1 MGFSVALSNVIL
13 TLIYIIPGY
22 LLCKSKKA
30 SAEHLSTMSAVL
42 IYIGSPCIIT
52 SSFLNLDFN
61 IKQFYLMGLFFVI
74 TLILQAA
81 FILILYMLFRKKYN
95 DAKYRIFTIASVMGN
110 VGFFGLPI
118 IKILLPDNPEVMCYS
133 SVYVISMN
141 IIVFT
146 VGVFCLTQKRKFIS
160 LKSAIINPAVLSLPV
175 ALPLWILGANQFLPE
190 MIIDS
195 VNLISRMTAPLCMV
209 ILGIRLATVSFKK
222 LFSRPIIYLICLTKL
237 IIFPLFCYLA
247 VFFLPL
253 PYSFKASILILSGV
267 PCASIVFNLA
277 EMHKSETELSAN
289 CVLLSTLLCFIT
301 IPILTLLA

>member
-22 LLCKSKKA
+22 LLCKAKKA
-30 SAEHLSTMSAVL
+30 SAKHLSTMSAVL

-61 IKQFYLMGLFFVI
+61 LDRLFFMGLFFVI

-81 FILILYMLFRKKYN
+81 FILILYLLFKKKYEE
-95 DAKYRIFTIASVMGN
+95 AKYRIFTIASVMGN

-118 IKILLPDNPEVMCYS
+118 IKILLPNNPEVMSYS
-133 SVYVISMN
+133 SIYVISMN

-146 VGVFCLTQKRKFIS
+146 VGVFCLTQKRQFIS

-190 MIIDS
+190 MVIDS
-195 VNLISRMTAPLCMV
+195 VNLISKMTAPLCMV

-222 LFSRPIIYLICLTKL
+222 LFSRPIIYLICLAKL

-289 CVLLSTLLCFIT
+289 CVLLSTMLCFIT